1 MLCTV
6 YVYVRI
12 TEHFNSEVSNHQV
25 AQKCIYMYVQ
35 SAYIWHS
42 VIYYLFIII
51 LIILYFRLL
60 YAIAVE

>member
-25 AQKCIYMYVQ
+25 AQKCI
-35 SAYIWHS
+35 AYIWHS

-60 YAIAVE
+60 YAIAVQ